1 MTRKTIDTYNS
12 KSVPVIK
19 GAGGGKGGGGNVAPN
34 SLFSTDILLLTN
46 ALGEGPLYRINP
58 NGPQDIQIAE
68 SKIDDLVNLDG
79 DGGENTEN
87 FQTATTPGTLTQDP
101 LPFFGDRIVSPQQFG
116 SQTVLKKGNVD
127 GVPSSSITL
136 QETSAAPWDALK
148 FNFVINAL
156 FAGDDEGNVKAKSLT
171 LLIELYDSDGIIL
184 FESKSITIT
193 GKSDTAYK
201 FSVVINIANSNKS
214 DTGYRF
220 SVNKT
225 SNESDNSKVEDN
237 IAIIGWDEIENTSL
251 SYPRTALIGYAIKA
265 ANEHTGGIPN
275 FTSMVKGLIVK
286 VPSNYNQPTVGG
298 AIDWR
303 QLEVGTSSYPYTTYG
318 YYLQHSGTS
327 TVLTDLEP
335 ELYVGTWDGSFV
347 YSWTQNPVWIIY
359 DLLTNKTYGLGI
371 PEQNIDKY
379 KFYQVAQYCDA
390 CDATTGKFIGVT
402 GLADG
407 SYRYKPRTLFTSNR
421 QNQTG
426 IPEGSQ
432 VKERRFISDLT
443 ISDTEKSIDLLNRIS
458 STFRAVIIYSGGKI
472 SLAVDMP
479 DEYPSMMFNEGT
491 IKEGTLQISGG
502 KESEIYTGVDATYIE
517 PSNHFKRETVR
528 VDSADHNDG
537 SDFTN
542 IDNIL
547 ALDLFGV
554 TRRSQAIRAAQYQ
567 LAASKYLKRSIT
579 FGASLDAIN
588 LSPGDVISVAT
599 RSTGLTYGY
608 GGKVFSDTTSEL
620 VTNGDGA
627 SAAGWDTSGTSSV
640 SVVSDTLRFTYSSG
654 EILSQ
659 SFTTVIGKSYTLGWD
674 AIAGTGTTYR
684 VLLGS
689 GVGNGSTY
697 IGPTVAQGTG
707 SGFITFTAT
716 LTTTVLSIQ
725 CYTSGY
731 QDFDNLTVRL
741 ASTDVMLEHF
751 TVPALTSS
759 VFTANTYPIAMR
771 ILRQDSDK
779 LDLYIVSNTN
789 YEVISTGNTGS
800 SADVVRVTATQQ
812 FNPITRTLQDLTN
825 SFSGDDAPKA
835 GDLWSLGE
843 ITNPQNYYSDLSAKL
858 FKVTSISRDS
868 KEEVITVSG
877 LEYISNVYVDSDTFI
892 NYKPTPYIDVTS
904 PFSTPPTPAFSLS
917 YTKKVKTDGSVY
929 ADVNIRKSTEISGYT
944 DQDLET
950 EYFISSPFKYSTI
963 LSATNNPLTLTAS
976 NASSFENDTQ
986 PVVLQGKNGF
996 VSDIGRI
1003 QLLCNSFVV
1012 EDGSNVVLT
1021 VEGFGQVFDENFNQ
1035 HVLEV
1040 NDGLSFSG
1048 LKGAD
1053 SVIIPVKENAN
1064 TGGEF
1069 NFIGYNALATKVSRP
1084 ITGYNKASDT
1094 ITIVNT
1100 PSGTSELG
1108 NVLPSPPFYISIN
1121 QLIDTN
1127 YYSNASFYLTGST
1140 LRKVQEDSFDT
1151 GISPTTIELDVKP
1164 RTSSFIK
1171 LYVDG
1176 ILKNTNQFTVNLNH
1190 SLSIKAN
1197 VSYANDVLDTGYRVE
1212 TEKYTVPAI
1221 EVADIVEV
1229 SFNNV
1234 FTISDTSYDPA
1245 SPKYN
1250 AALTANSIF
1259 RVYMQSTPNFDMT
1272 NYRFINVSP
1281 NPVGVLANL
1290 VANTFT
1296 LDYSTDK
1303 YAGNFRLANN
1313 GIYTVHLNSDY
1324 EKLYLPD
1331 DATIREVPV
1340 GMISVKAR
1348 NKNRLGRVSSFV
1360 ESSVTVDSIPI
1371 KKVENIAIVESL
1383 YREQSGGVVIRV
1395 TCSFDHIVGQQ
1406 VTDYEISYKIDSVEP
1421 IGVDDGGSPLTDY
1434 NTVKIPATGVDEN
1447 GRLNFTING
1456 VNRGLIAGSTTITL
1470 RVVALNKSIRGYR
1483 NTITKDIIG
1492 KSSAP
1497 QNINNF
1503 TGGQNNE
1510 QITLF
1515 WGYARIND
1523 ELQDIDLK
1531 EVVIRIIPG
1540 EKAITLDNFL
1550 AGNELVTVSAGTA
1563 RKSIPI
1569 STFGTFTYLVR
1580 TRDTS
1585 GNFSESVT
1593 GITIT
1598 SSQPKRSTTVFAINE
1613 DNPTEAFTQLTNL
1626 NVTEDNYPSFASSN
1640 SGGLSYDYTSATDNA
1655 NGSSSGWT
1663 VIGSSPTDLL
1673 ATGDATYITQI
1684 RDFGTPVTGSIVV
1697 NIIGSQTIQDT
1708 YYDQKTNYLSG
1719 VSDNSNDSTILYDTS
1734 FGGIANVLGFANSAV
1749 TTGRYDSN
1757 NKTWMTGPS
1766 NGNVWAIF
1774 NLGQF
1779 VDDTAN
1785 ANSYALIAGLINAN
1799 AIALGETYHAN
1810 GDVQL
1815 NGSGFPSNSLPNT
1828 TSGASYSL
1836 VDLRQYSDTGPTNTY
1851 QGVLNGIQAQTS
1863 VRTST
1868 AATVY
1873 HPNGNVDVT
1882 TFAGIGGGD
1891 GFSPYE
1897 SGTKTFRWMQIK
1909 FQVNN
1914 SLPDDYDFTLDKFRI
1929 TIDKEQTIVTNTVAY
1944 TNSPTTVDLTSS
1956 SFLSR
1961 PAITYAVLDQIDAEA
1976 NPAIAITTAAS
1987 NTSLSFKLV
1996 SSNGTGPYL
2005 ANSSANVMI
2014 TAIGV

>member
-1 MTRKTIDTYNS
+1 MTIYNYNS
-12 KSVPVIK
+12 KPVPVIK
-19 GAGGGKGGGGNVAPN
+19 GAGGGKGGGGGSVAPN
-34 SLFSTDILLLTN
+34 SLFSTDVLLLTN

-87 FQTATTPGTLTQDP
+87 FQTATTPGTLIQDP

-116 SQTVLKKGNVD
+116 SQTILKKGNIA
-127 GVPSSSITL
+127 GIPSSSITL
-136 QETSAAPWDALK
+136 QETSASPWDALK
-148 FNFVINAL
+148 FNFVVNAL
-156 FAGDDEGNVKAKSLT
+156 FAGDDKGNVKAKSLT
-171 LLIELYDSDGIIL
+171 LLIRLYDSAGISI
-184 FESKSITIT
+184 FENKNVTIT

-201 FSVVINIANSNKS
+201 FSVVININEINKS
-214 DTGYRF
+214 NNGYRF
-220 SVNKT
+220 SITKT
-225 SNESDNSKVEDN
+225 SNESDDSNIQDS
-237 IAIIGWDEIENTSL
+237 IAIIGWDELENTSL

-275 FTSMVKGLIVK
+275 FTSMVKGLLVK

-298 AIDWR
+298 DIDWR
-303 QLEVGTSSYPYTTYG
+303 QLEVGTSLYPYTTYG
-318 YYLQHSGTS
+318 YYLQSSGTS

-335 ELYVGTWDGSFV
+335 EIYVGTWDGSFV

-371 PEQNIDKY
+371 PEENIDKY

-390 CDATTGKFIGVT
+390 CDSSTGKFIGVT

-426 IPEGSQ
+426 IPEGSE
-432 VKERRFISDLT
+432 VKERRFVSDLT

-528 VDSADHNDG
+528 VDSADYNNG

-547 ALDLFGV
+547 SLDLFGV
-554 TRRSQAIRAAQYQ
+554 TRRSQAIRAAQYH

-608 GGKVFSDTTSEL
+608 GGKVFSNTTIDS
-620 VTNGDGA
+620 N
-627 SAAGWDTSGTSSV
+627 
-640 SVVSDTLRFTYSSG
+640 
-654 EILSQ
+654 
-659 SFTTVIGKSYTLGWD
+659 
-674 AIAGTGTTYR
+674 
-684 VLLGS
+684 VL
-689 GVGNGSTY
+689 
-697 IGPTVAQGTG
+697 
-707 SGFITFTAT
+707 
-716 LTTTVLSIQ
+716 
-725 CYTSGY
+725 
-731 QDFDNLTVRL
+731 
-741 ASTDVMLEHF
+741 LEHF

-759 VFTANTYPIAMR
+759 IFTANTYPIAMR

-800 SADVVRVTATQQ
+800 SADVVRVNAIQQ
-812 FNPITRTLQDLTN
+812 FNPVTKTLQSVDN
-825 SFSGDDAPKA
+825 AFSDDDAPKA

-877 LEYISNVYVDSDTFI
+877 LEYIPNVYVDADTFI
-892 NYKPTPYIDVTS
+892 NFKATPYIDVTS

-929 ADVNIRKSTEISGYT
+929 ADVNIRKSTEITGYK

-950 EYFISSPFKYSTI
+950 EYFISSPFNYSTV
-963 LSATNNPLTLTAS
+963 LSATNNPLTLTTS
-976 NASSFENDTQ
+976 NASGFENDAQ

-1003 QLLCNSFVV
+1003 QLLCSSFIIQ
-1012 EDGSNVVLT
+1012 DASNVVLT

-1053 SVIIPVKENAN
+1053 SITIPVNENAN

-1069 NFIGYNALATKVSRP
+1069 NFIGYNAIATNVSRP

-1121 QLIDTN
+1121 QIIDTN

-1140 LRKVQEDSFDT
+1140 LKKVQEDSFDT
-1151 GISPTTIELDVKP
+1151 SISPTVIELEIKP
-1164 RTSSFIK
+1164 RTSNFIK
-1171 LYVDG
+1171 LYIDG
-1176 ILKNTNQFTVNLNH
+1176 IVKNTNQFTVNLNH

-1221 EVADIVEV
+1221 EVADTVEV

-1234 FTISDTSYDPA
+1234 YTISDTSYDPT

-1259 RVYMQSTPNFDMT
+1259 RVYMQSTPTFDMT
-1272 NYRFINVSP
+1272 NYTFINVSP

-1290 VANTFT
+1290 VSNTFT

-1313 GIYTVHLNSDY
+1313 GIYTIHLNSDY

-1331 DATIREVPV
+1331 DATIREVPA
-1340 GMISVKAR
+1340 GIISVKAR

-1360 ESSVTVDSIPI
+1360 ESSVIVDSIPI
-1371 KKVENIAIVESL
+1371 KKVENITIIESL
-1383 YREQSGGVVIRV
+1383 YREQSGGVVIRA

-1406 VTDYEISYKIDSVEP
+1406 VTDYEISYKIDSVESVG
-1421 IGVDDGGSPLTDY
+1421 IGDGGTPLIDY
-1434 NTVKIPATGVDEN
+1434 NTVKVPATGVDDN
-1447 GRLNFTING
+1447 GRVNFTING
-1456 VNRGLIAGSTTITL
+1456 VNRGLIAGSTVITL
-1470 RVVALNKSIRGYR
+1470 RVVPLNKSIRGYTS
-1483 NTITKDIIG
+1483 TITKDIIG
-1492 KSSAP
+1492 KSAAP
-1497 QNINNF
+1497 ANITNF

-1515 WGYARIND
+1515 WGYVRIND
-1523 ELQDIDLK
+1523 ALQDIDLK

-1540 EKAITLDNFL
+1540 EKDVTLDNFL

-1580 TRDTS
+1580 TKDTS
-1585 GNFSESVT
+1585 GNFSESVV

-1613 DNPTEAFTQLTNL
+1613 DNPNEDFTPIGNL
-1626 NVTEDNYPSFASSN
+1626 NSTEDNYPSFTSSN
-1640 SGGLSYDYTSATDNA
+1640 TGGLAYGYTSAVDNA
-1655 NGSSSGWT
+1655 NGSSSGWS

-1684 RDFGTPVTGSIVV
+1684 RDFITPVTGSIVV
-1697 NIIGSQTIQDT
+1697 DIVGSQTIQDT
-1708 YYDQKTNYLSG
+1708 YYDQKTDYLSG
-1719 VSDNSNDSTILYDTS
+1719 VSDASNNSTILYDTS
-1734 FGGIANVLGFANSAV
+1734 FGGIANVLGFANSSV

-1757 NKTWMTGPS
+1757 NKTWMTGPA

-1779 VDDTAN
+1779 VDDTSN

-1799 AIALGETYHAN
+1799 AIALGETYYAN
-1810 GDVQL
+1810 GDVQVD
-1815 NGSGFPSNSLPNT
+1815 GSGFPSNALPNT

-1836 VDLRQYSDTGPTNTY
+1836 VNLRQYSDTGPTNTY

-1868 AATVY
+1868 ADSVY
-1873 HPNGNVDVT
+1873 YPNGNVNVA

-1891 GFSPYE
+1891 GFAPYE

-1909 FQVNN
+1909 LQLNN
-1914 SLPDDYDFTLDKFRI
+1914 SLPEDYNFTLDKFRI
-1929 TIDKEQTIVTNTVAY
+1929 TIDKEQTIVTNTIAY
-1944 TNSPTTVDLTSS
+1944 NNSPTTVDLTSS

-1976 NPAIAITTAAS
+1976 NPAIAVTTAAS

-1996 SSNGTGPYL
+1996 SSNGTGPYN